1 MLKESTVK
9 ERGNNEIRGSELN
22 TIIGKGTRIK
32 GNLNVQNSLRIDG
45 TVVGDVHSTDTVIVG
60 KDGEVQGQVKGK
72 NVLLAGKV
80 QGNIVASDR
89 IYLESKAVIQGDIRA
104 TRLVVDEGALF
115 DGKCNMGEVKQET
128 ASGKT

>member
-1 MLKESTVK
+1 MK

>member
-115 DGKCNMGEVKQET
+115 DGKCNMGEVKQEA